1 MLPFTCAGSVAV
13 CISDNE
19 LPPWIWYSVTSPL
32 TKHVYPN
39 FMRVVE
45 SAMSSGQKK

>member
-19 LPPWIWYSVTSPL
+19 LPPWNAFILPGGDRGAAVGYGI
-32 TKHVYPN
+32 
-39 FMRVVE
+39 
-45 SAMSSGQKK
+45 A